1 MHDNL
6 DWIEVYPQG
15 TSINGV
21 ASTPPP
27 QKKTHEKHQK
37 KRKKDQAISFYEH

>member
-6 DWIEVYPQG
+6 DWIKVYPQG

-21 ASTPPP
+21 ASTPP
-27 QKKTHEKHQK
+27 QKKKTHEKHKK